1 MSEGYIYIYIIQP
14 PPCMPTGPTA
24 ESPKTNDFTQP
35 LGPSRQPP
43 IFSAQIRGT
52 ACMIIS
58 SCLVASPIMNP
69 NTCYLQILAQRL
81 QIPAK
86 ITKDCM
92 GLSGKGNDQ
101 LGLFAG
107 HPPST
112 SHATQSPS
120 APLSFLASPPEASPV
135 GRISSSDGR
144 LIG

>member
-1 MSEGYIYIYIIQP
+1 
-14 PPCMPTGPTA
+14 MPTGPTA

-101 LGLFAG
+101 LGHVG
-107 HPPST
+107 SIRRT
-112 SHATQSPS
+112 SPKYFTRHAK
-120 APLSFLASPPEASPV
+120 PLRPTLVSCLSSRGVAS
-135 GRISSSDGR
+135 GQN
-144 LIG
+144 LII